1 MLFVSFS
8 IASFLAYSLSLIL
21 TCFLTFLICP
31 VLTANSVALSAPR
44 RCFSCAITAVRNSLI
59 SAFIF

>member
-44 RCFSCAITAVRNSLI
+44 RCFSCAI
-59 SAFIF
+59 